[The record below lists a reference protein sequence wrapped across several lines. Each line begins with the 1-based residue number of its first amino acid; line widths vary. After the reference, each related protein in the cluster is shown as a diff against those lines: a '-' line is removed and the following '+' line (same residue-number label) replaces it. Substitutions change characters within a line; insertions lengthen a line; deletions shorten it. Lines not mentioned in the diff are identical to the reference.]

1 MLLVFQVLPLGLDS
15 GVTLHVNVGF
25 APLET
30 VFLIDRNKGVE
41 KEGVGTL

>member
-1 MLLVFQVLPLGLDS
+1 MLLVFQVLPLGLDG

-25 APLET
+25 APLEA
-30 VFLIDRNKGVE
+30 VLLVDGDEGVE